1 MWLTTAQRCIVCN
14 KQMRL
19 VERAQHPC
27 KGQLDFSGGFV
38 DYNESNQQALKTRVI
53 GGVAT
58 AY

>member
-14 KQMRL
+14 KKMRL

-38 DYNESNQQALKTRVI
+38 DYNESNE
-53 GGVAT
+53 
-58 AY
+58 